1 MTQSTATTLAAF
13 KTAQAT
19 PSTLDMLAKST
30 FAPPSGPTTGLTFYD
45 LEPGAKLLY
54 PVLTPLRNSIPRVS
68 GRGGTQANW
77 RAVTAVNI
85 TGVRAGVSFGNRG
98 GVIAVQTRDHNAVY
112 RGIGLESSV
121 DFEAD
126 YAAEG
131 FTDIKALAAQNLLES
146 LMLQEEALIL
156 GANSS
161 YALGQ
166 TGTPALTAS
175 AGGGGLGAGTWSV
188 IAVGLT
194 LEGCMNAGIAG
205 GVPGQISR
213 ANADGSSDVFGGGS
227 AKASPAATVATTGN
241 AGVIVA
247 TVPVQTGALAYAWYW
262 GQAGAETLGAITP
275 TNTVTITAAATGTQ
289 TAASLGGADNSQNAL
304 VFDGL
309 LSQIFNPANNAYVKA
324 LPTGQTLTADG
335 AGGIVEIDAAL
346 KAFWDN
352 YRLSPNEI
360 WVSSQQALDIS
371 KKILT
376 GGGDAAQRFVFNSER
391 DALGGGVMVRTYL
404 NRFSMGAG
412 TTLDI
417 KVHPN
422 LPTGTLLFRT
432 LALPYPLSNVANLL
446 QIKTRR
452 DYHQIEWPL
461 RARRYEYG
469 VYADEVLQ
477 NYFPPAF
484 GVITN
489 ITAG

>member
-1 MTQSTATTLAAF
+1 MTGDITSGSLAALKRAQSSPSDLL
-13 KTAQAT
+13 KT
-19 PSTLDMLAKST
+19 ST
-30 FAPPSGPTTGLTFYD
+30 FIQSASPTSGLTFYD

-68 GRGGTQANW
+68 GKGGTQANW
-77 RAVTAVNI
+77 RAITAVNI

-98 GVIAVQTRDHNAVY
+98 GVIAVQTRDYNAVY

-131 FTDIKALAAQNLLES
+131 FTDVKALAVQNLLES

-156 GANSS
+156 GGNSS

-166 TGTPALTAS
+166 TATPTLTA
-175 AGGGGLGAGTWSV
+175 ATTGGSLAAATWSV

-194 LEGCMNAGIAG
+194 LEGQMNASLAG
-205 GVPGQISR
+205 GVPGQITR
-213 ANADGSSDVFGGGS
+213 ANADGTSDVFGGGS
-227 AKASPAATVATTGN
+227 ARQSTNAVVATTG
-241 AGVIVA
+241 ATGSITA
-247 TVPVQTGALAYAWYW
+247 TVAAQPGAVAYAWYW
-262 GQAGAETLGAITP
+262 GPAGSEVLGAITA
-275 TNTVTITAAATGTQ
+275 TSSVTITAAATGAQ
-289 TAASLGGADNSQNAL
+289 TAASLGANDNSQNSL

-309 LSQIFNPANNAYVKA
+309 LTQIFNPANNAYVKA
-324 LPTGQTLTADG
+324 LAPGATLTSDG
-335 AGGIVEIDAAL
+335 SGGIVEIDAAL
-346 KAFWDN
+346 KSFWDN

-360 WVSSQQALDIS
+360 WVNSQQALDIS
-371 KKILT
+371 RKILA
-376 GGGDAAQRFVFNSER
+376 GNSNAAQRFVFNSEK

-412 TTLDI
+412 MTLDV

-422 LPTGTLLFRT
+422 IPAGTILFRT
-432 LALPYPLSNVANLL
+432 LKLPYPLSNVSNVL

-452 DYHQIEWPL
+452 DYYQIEWPL
-461 RARRYEYG
+461 RTRKYEYG

-484 GVITN
+484 GAITN